1 MTTIDAAMLWTPAG
15 WRADAGLLFGITSND
30 PTVGFTAGF
39 TYVFDAFQV
48 P

>member
-1 MTTIDAAMLWTPAG
+1 MLRFGGRYTVG
-15 WRADAGLLFGITSND
+15 SWRADAGLLFGITSYD
-30 PTVGFTAGF
+30 PSVGVTAGF